1 MTDDNSF
8 FGQPIDDLTTIPA
21 PVQQILEFLRSTDSF
36 QEQPTLFQTSSLN
49 KKFTQEQK
57 AAAKNGLASTALEF
71 LQQQT
76 EPDFLMDY
84 VFTTDELA
92 DLEDNDVSSLY
103 AQVLGEYLT
112 SLPSTLVLSYLRET
126 LSTEAMNA
134 VHAAESSG
142 ETVDTAPIAAVLFDL
157 VQKDGREA
165 YVDTLFYF
173 FNFLFEHVMA
183 SALYGD
189 VTPHDVATAIHAWL
203 FQAPD
208 QGWSE
213 DSEES
218 CACALSMMLEN
229 AGDLTVT
236 SAASAASAAA
246 RQKKSPSL
254 ERLQNDGGSGNGGNG
269 GNGGKDYT
277 CSSGHFKTGT
287 ACTGGSDADVQ
298 TCAEC
303 GNGGKDYTCSNGKDK
318 SGSAC
323 DGRWWL
329 LFVF

>member
-126 LSTEAMNA
+126 LSTKAMNA

-165 YVDTLFYF
+165 
-173 FNFLFEHVMA
+173 
-183 SALYGD
+183 
-189 VTPHDVATAIHAWL
+189 
-203 FQAPD
+203 
-208 QGWSE
+208 
-213 DSEES
+213 
-218 CACALSMMLEN
+218 
-229 AGDLTVT
+229 
-236 SAASAASAAA
+236 
-246 RQKKSPSL
+246 
-254 ERLQNDGGSGNGGNG
+254 
-269 GNGGKDYT
+269 
-277 CSSGHFKTGT
+277 
-287 ACTGGSDADVQ
+287 
-298 TCAEC
+298 
-303 GNGGKDYTCSNGKDK
+303 
-318 SGSAC
+318 
-323 DGRWWL
+323 
-329 LFVF
+329 